1 MSRIASNITAVCR
14 AAIDRKIASPTDRT
28 NSTPRANPSIG
39 YPSIAC
45 PAPGKTSDR
54 VDAACASTSRFVTP
68 RMTAANGVPQVS
80 HTSSTIG
87 LCAPQ
92 TLHGQNGS
100 PFGRAAVV
108 GIGATRLP
116 APRLRAAAPAAAVGT
131 AAGP

>member
-1 MSRIASNITAVCR
+1 MCR
-14 AAIDRKIASPTDRT
+14 AAIDRKITSPTDRT

-54 VDAACASTSRFVTP
+54 VKAACASTSRFVTP

-80 HTSSTIG
+80 QTSSTMG

-100 PFGRAAVV
+100 PVGRRAVS
-108 GIGATRLP
+108 GSRDARAGSSAPTGGAGGGGGDR
-116 APRLRAAAPAAAVGT
+116 RRSVKH
-131 AAGP
+131 